1 MLKGTVIAQ
10 KLCIFTISVFKTKL
24 FRCPLKRTEA
34 SAFRAFSEQ
43 VSLQY
48 KNKDVIRFK
57 TVEGQITNALRP
69 VK

>member
-1 MLKGTVIAQ
+1 MHIYY
-10 KLCIFTISVFKTKL
+10 FSVQNKNL
-24 FRCPLKRTEA
+24 SLLSPLKKTEA
-34 SAFRAFSEQ
+34 SAFTAFSEQ

-57 TVEGQITNALRP
+57 IVEGQITNALRP